1 MLITSVEFVIVT
13 APGTHPPASPLCAHT
28 LPPPHSANA
37 EAGMLVQRAFREGA
51 AVENTEK
58 ASTMGV
64 LMGKVSFV
72 R

>member
-1 MLITSVEFVIVT
+1 
-13 APGTHPPASPLCAHT
+13 
-28 LPPPHSANA
+28 
-37 EAGMLVQRAFREGA
+37 MLVQRAFREGA